1 MQTTTAIEP
10 FAPAELVEA
19 IPQKPPFLFI
29 DKILSVDENHIEGIY
44 TFKPAEFFYQ
54 GHFTGNPLT
63 PGVILLESMAQVGL
77 VAFGLYLLSKE
88 YTRIDM
94 ANLVTLFTDANVEFL
109 SPIKPGDT
117 IHIHAEKQL
126 WRRKKLKSQAK
137 AYKSD
142 GSLVSVAELAGMGKA
157 FP

>member
-54 GHFTGNPLT
+54 GHFPGNPLT
-63 PGVILLESMAQVGL
+63 PGVIMLESMAQVGL
-77 VAFGLYLLSKE
+77 VAFGLYLHSKE
-88 YTRIDM
+88 TPRADIM
-94 ANLVTLFTDANVEFL
+94 NTIAVFTGAHVE
-109 SPIKPGDT
+109 
-117 IHIHAEKQL
+117 
-126 WRRKKLKSQAK
+126 
-137 AYKSD
+137 
-142 GSLVSVAELAGMGKA
+142 
-157 FP
+157 